1 MLLAEALA
9 ERADIQARLS
19 SLKQRAE
26 QGARFQEGDAPVEDV
41 PTLLAEADRLHAR
54 LQELMWRI
62 NVTNSTTAFDKSRTI
77 TQAIAE
83 RDVLARRRATEL
95 G

>member
-1 MLLAEALA
+1 
-9 ERADIQARLS
+9 
-19 SLKQRAE
+19 
-26 QGARFQEGDAPVEDV
+26 
-41 PTLLAEADRLHAR
+41 
-54 LQELMWRI
+54 MWRI